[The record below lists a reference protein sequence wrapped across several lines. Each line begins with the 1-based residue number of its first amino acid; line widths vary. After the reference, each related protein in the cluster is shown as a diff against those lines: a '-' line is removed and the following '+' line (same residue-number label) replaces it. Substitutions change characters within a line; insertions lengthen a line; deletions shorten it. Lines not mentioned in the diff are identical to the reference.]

1 METYRWKDARRR
13 KSAAMLSNGRLHF
26 DRAWTHAKEALIGK
40 EVTLELP
47 VLHLL
52 SLVRGHD

>member
-1 METYRWKDARRR
+1 
-13 KSAAMLSNGRLHF
+13 MLSNGRLHF
-26 DRAWTHAKEALIGK
+26 DRAWAHAKEALIGK